1 MPLISRRWRLP
12 AIILFLCLVAL
23 AVLSGPL
30 FPFTPLPS
38 DIAGAVAKAPDI
50 DSYLSQR
57 EAAHAGVKP
66 GLAKTV
72 IWNDPTARHKS
83 PLSLFYPWIL
93 GQPKGYRSGRRE
105 PGRHARRQRLFY
117 PARRARPRDIGGIHH
132 GHPAGL
138 AERCPRSAGHRTQ
151 NWRPRDPDRNLDRR
165 AAGGDG
171 GDRGQLT

>member
-12 AIILFLCLVAL
+12 AIILFVCLFAL

-38 DIAGAVAKAPDI
+38 DIAGVVAKAPDI
-50 DSYLSQR
+50 DSYLSRR

-72 IWNDPTARHKS
+72 IWNDPTAPQDATVAR
-83 PLSLFYPWIL
+83 LYPWIL
-93 GQPKGYRSGRRE
+93 SQSKGYRSGRRE
-105 PGRHARRQRLFY
+105 PRRHARRQRLSY
-117 PARRARPRDIGGIHH
+117 PARRARPRDIRRIRH

-138 AERCPRSAGHRTQ
+138 AERCPRSTGHRTE
-151 NWRPRDPDRNLDRR
+151 NRRSRNPDRNLDRR
-165 AAGGDG
+165 AAGDDG
-171 GDRGQLT
+171 GARGQLT